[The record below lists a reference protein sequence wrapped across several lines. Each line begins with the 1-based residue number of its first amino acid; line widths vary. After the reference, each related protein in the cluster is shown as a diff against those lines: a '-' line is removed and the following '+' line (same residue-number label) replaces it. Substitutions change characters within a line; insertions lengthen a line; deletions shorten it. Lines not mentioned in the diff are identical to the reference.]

1 MPFIEYRG
9 APIKVDEDGFIA
21 DPSLWDKD
29 LAEFLAELQGIHT
42 LTPDHWKVIQHIR
55 DYYQKFGV
63 APLIRKLCK
72 DTGFQLKYIN
82 ELFSNGPAQGACKIA
97 GLPKP
102 TGCV

>member
-9 APIKVDEDGFIA
+9 KSIKVDEDGFIT
-21 DPSLWDKD
+21 DPSVWDKD
-29 LAEFLAELQGIHT
+29 LAEFLAELQGIHA
-42 LTPDHWKVIQHIR
+42 LTPDHWKVIRHIR
-55 DYYQKFGV
+55 DYFKKFGV

-82 ELFSNGPAQGACKIA
+82 ELFPNGPAQGACKIA
-97 GLPKP
+97 GLSKP

>member
-1 MPFIEYRG
+1 MPSIEYLG
-9 APIKVDEDGFIA
+9 KSIEVDEDGFIT

-29 LAEFLAELQGIHT
+29 LAEFLAELQGIHA
-42 LTPDHWKVIQHIR
+42 LTPDHWKVIEYIR
-55 DYYQKFGV
+55 DCYQKFGG

-82 ELFSNGPAQGACKIA
+82 ELFTNGPAQGACKIA
-97 GLPKP
+97 GLSKP